1 VENECWL
8 CDGTIRERE
17 GANVPSLGSIA
28 VHRRCLE
35 ADLSSSDSAEGPEPA
50 AAELLD

>member
-1 VENECWL
+1 MEGECWL

-17 GANVPSLGSIA
+17 GADVPSLGIA

-35 ADLSSSDSAEGPEPA
+35 ADLSSGSADWQEPAGPEP
-50 AAELLD
+50 LD